1 MKNRVKRINIA
12 TGTKW
17 ELSVGYSRA
26 VRIGANVYV
35 SGTTATNE
43 EGKIIG
49 HGNPYLQTVKAI
61 RNIEVALQRA
71 GAGLHDVVRTR
82 IYITTIDY
90 WQEVGKAHEEF
101 FQEIRPAATMVEV
114 SALISKEIL
123 VEIEA
128 DAVIAAESNCRY

>member
-1 MKNRVKRINIA
+1 MDQRINIA

-61 RNIEVALQRA
+61 KNIEAALQRA

-82 IYITTIDY
+82 IYITTINY
-90 WQEVGKAHEEF
+90 WEEVGKAYAEF
-101 FQEIRPAATMVEV
+101 FQEIRPATTMVEV

-128 DAVIAAESNCRY
+128 DAIITG